1 MSIRLATITDASSLA
16 ALSLEVWLGTYIREG
31 INGFFADYALEE
43 FTTQKFEAILQNE
56 NERIYVSDNTVGI
69 DGFIRISCGHSA
81 DIKGCSDT
89 EITSLYVQPRHQGKH
104 IGKRLLATGL
114 EYCASVSVTTP
125 WLAVNSENPMAIN
138 FYRANGFRKI
148 GQTRFQIQDRSY
160 LNEVLA
166 IDLSLGGIS

>member
-1 MSIRLATITDASSLA
+1 MSIRLAKSTDASSLA

-56 NERIYVSDNTVGI
+56 NECIFVSDNTIGI
-69 DGFIRISCGHSA
+69 DGFIRISSGHSA

-89 EITSLYVQPRHQGKH
+89 EITTLYIQPRHQGKS
-104 IGKRLLATGL
+104 IGKWLLAEGL
-114 EYCASVSVTTP
+114 KYCASLSVTTP
-125 WLAVNSENPMAIN
+125 WLAVNSENPMAVN
-138 FYRANGFRKI
+138 FYLANGFKKI
-148 GQTRFQIQDRSY
+148 GQTRFQIQDQSY

-166 IDLSLGGIS
+166 IDLAPE